1 MFYRFV
7 ITIVALFVLQVV
19 EANDAELP
27 VLRVLNWSEYIAVD
41 ESMDPE
47 SPIEDRAFCL
57 SEFSKKFGC
66 QIEYYEYEE
75 TIEAYSRIRKNV
87 GFYDVVIASMG
98 EINRMQKGG
107 ALDRL
112 DKTKILNYR
121 YVSLFYDSNK
131 ADEEVWNFAMPYL
144 YGTTGIA
151 YRSDLVANPV
161 ISWKQLFDPDELLRG
176 KISVMNDSQVMFG
189 IASVYKGK
197 DPNSLKP
204 SDYRKLTQ
212 EFRKL
217 KEGGYLYDVSS
228 NVEELSTCL
237 LNGELAMAVM
247 YSGDA
252 LAVSSVNPNVKYVVP
267 EEGSEIYVDSL
278 AVLDDSS
285 QKELAYK
292 FVNFMLDPEVNA
304 RNSIELLFPT
314 MNLAALS
321 VVERERPDL
330 LSNADIYPLPD
341 TLLSLKE
348 FNAYSVV
355 QEQYWNRFINE
366 D

>member
-1 MFYRFV
+1 
-7 ITIVALFVLQVV
+7 
-19 EANDAELP
+19 
-27 VLRVLNWSEYIAVD
+27 
-41 ESMDPE
+41 
-47 SPIEDRAFCL
+47 
-57 SEFSKKFGC
+57 
-66 QIEYYEYEE
+66 
-75 TIEAYSRIRKNV
+75 
-87 GFYDVVIASMG
+87 
-98 EINRMQKGG
+98 
-107 ALDRL
+107 
-112 DKTKILNYR
+112 
-121 YVSLFYDSNK
+121 
-131 ADEEVWNFAMPYL
+131 
-144 YGTTGIA
+144 
-151 YRSDLVANPV
+151 
-161 ISWKQLFDPDELLRG
+161 
-176 KISVMNDSQVMFG
+176 MFG

-252 LAVSSVNPNVKYVVP
+252 LAVSSVNPNIKYVVP